1 MAQENSHIGLFT
13 LLFMKF
19 FRRQNSNELNPRVRS
34 EIEKNLSLYHII
46 KKLHSILFVAES
58 DENTFQSRKKNF
70 SGHFIKVLATLELQ
84 NRAQKNAFFLD

>member
-1 MAQENSHIGLFT
+1 MTQKSRYIFS
-13 LLFMKF
+13 KF
-19 FRRQNSNELNPRVRS
+19 PYN
-34 EIEKNLSLYHII
+34 I

-84 NRAQKNAFFLD
+84 TEATRAQKNCFVLD